1 MLLNVASPDPVERRA
16 VVVNG
21 VVDCRQVI
29 DIAVRPSYQPIAA
42 SCFSSAHLSQIY
54 GRLAL
59 LTASFLQENS
69 TRLSPSLSMAGK
81 RFSSF
86 RRRSPVDRCAFP
98 QSLLSLLNSHLPV
111 SLSLKYVPF
120 LVPLYLVR
128 KAHTPL
134 IVLYVKYAHRQPS
147 QVSRFL

>member
-1 MLLNVASPDPVERRA
+1 MSTVEGDRHHRLHHRPHMIEGKPAARLRTFTTPLSTYRRLLLLK
-16 VVVNG
+16 
-21 VVDCRQVI
+21 
-29 DIAVRPSYQPIAA
+29 
-42 SCFSSAHLSQIY
+42 FSQIY

-69 TRLSPSLSMAGK
+69 TRLSSPLSMAK
-81 RFSSF
+81 RFSSL

-98 QSLLSLLNSHLPV
+98 PPLLSLLNSHLPV

-120 LVPLYLVR
+120 LVLLYLVR

-134 IVLYVKYAHRQPS
+134 IVLYVKYARRQPS
-147 QVSRFL
+147 QVRSFL